1 MSRRVR
7 ENKEMEK
14 EKEKEKEGV
23 PESASNSPQ
32 SNINIYL
39 FYANIMDYF
48 RVVLSMFSFY
58 IAKTQ
63 PILFVI
69 SYFISFILDAFDGMV
84 ARAYDQESKLGATL
98 DMVTDRISTAG
109 LLCVLSGFYREWST
123 AFVYLIMLDVGSH
136 WLQTHS
142 GLIVDPNSVN
152 HKNLGENFLV
162 LRLYYTNR
170 NCLGIVCLGAE
181 LYLLLLY
188 LNYFYKF
195 DNVCFTALLYLNFV
209 IYCYKQFVS
218 ILQIFGAGARIGGF
232 DEKHAIE
239 KANKKKSS

>member
-1 MSRRVR
+1 MRHRD
-7 ENKEMEK
+7 KK
-14 EKEKEKEGV
+14 EKESEPV
-23 PESASNSPQ
+23 AD

-39 FYANIMDYF
+39 YYANVMDYF
-48 RVVLSMFSFY
+48 RVVLAMFAFY
-58 IAKTQ
+58 IAKTC
-63 PILFVI
+63 PITFVI

-84 ARAYDQESKLGATL
+84 ARAYDQKSKLGATL

-142 GLIVDPNSVN
+142 GFLVDVHQDN
-152 HKNLGENFLV
+152 HKNLGEKWAI

-188 LNYFYKF
+188 IDHFYKF
-195 DNVCFTALLYLNFV
+195 EDPIFKCLLYVCFV
-209 IYCYKQFVS
+209 IYCYKQLVS
-218 ILQIFGAGARIGGF
+218 IIQIFGASSRIAVW
-232 DEKHAIE
+232 DAKEATEKLEA
-239 KANKKKSS
+239 KKN